1 MYYILTTMLHTPLG
15 TGDKEGTSQADH
27 QEMETPESLL
37 ADEQI
42 SKIWCPYTIEYDAV
56 LEEILTYYNMDE
68 PWEYYV
74 K

>member
-1 MYYILTTMLHTPLG
+1 MDELIN
-15 TGDKEGTSQADH
+15 

-42 SKIWCPYTIEYDAV
+42 SKIWCPYTIEYDAT

>member
-1 MYYILTTMLHTPLG
+1 
-15 TGDKEGTSQADH
+15 
-27 QEMETPESLL
+27 METPESLL

-42 SKIWCPYTIEYDAV
+42 SKIWCPYTIEYDAI